1 MSFGGETVDNYGFIR
16 RFPSASMITGLL
28 ANALGWRRMEKE
40 LHQQLQDRLVFAARI
55 DREPWSAT
63 PLQDFQTAQ
72 LSGNEKGWTTVGQP
86 EGRAGGA
93 NTFRAPHLRHREYWA
108 DMCIT
113 LAMRLEPKTEEPKL
127 TEIGHALIHPARP
140 LFIGRRSCLPAKP
153 IFAGY
158 REGETCLAALLNTPI
173 GRDMDEKVALFWP
186 QGECVEGYTP
196 NREYR
201 LTDQRNW
208 FSGLHGGARIVC
220 ERTCSRHEFPEFK
233 VEAEAKDSSRHG
245 ADTLPKGP

>member
-1 MSFGGETVDNYGFIR
+1 MAFGGETIDNYGFIR
-16 RFPSASMITGLL
+16 RFPSTSMITGLL
-28 ANALGWRRMEKE
+28 ANALGWHRLEKR

-55 DREPWSAT
+55 DREPWSAM

-72 LSGNEKGWTTVGQP
+72 LIGNEKSWTTTGQP

-93 NTFRAPHLRHREYWA
+93 KTFLAPHLRYRDYWA

-113 LAMRLEPKTEEPKL
+113 IAMRLDPNTEEPKL
-127 TEIGHALIHPARP
+127 TEVGHALVHPARP
-140 LFIGRRSCLPAKP
+140 LFIGRQSCLPAGP

-158 REGETCLAALLNTPI
+158 GEGETCLAALLNTPI
-173 GRDMDEKVALFWP
+173 DWNTDKKVPLFWP
-186 QGECVEGYTP
+186 QGECVEGCKP
-196 NREYR
+196 DREYR

-220 ERTCSRHEFPEFK
+220 EGTCSRHEFPELKAK
-233 VEAEAKDSSRHG
+233 V
-245 ADTLPKGP
+245 